1 MKKLKYTEI
10 FILPVLIIILI
21 SSLLI
26 FNNLSISSK
35 KSSIAQLPTPEEY
48 VIKLTEAGVTTK
60 DSMLLYTESMLQ
72 MIENTFNSTISSLV
86 TTRNSLIFTL
96 IVVIAWLI
104 NSIIIYRKI
113 RVTNNALTKSSN
125 LTKNR

>member
-1 MKKLKYTEI
+1 M
-10 FILPVLIIILI
+10 
-21 SSLLI
+21 
-26 FNNLSISSK
+26 
-35 KSSIAQLPTPEEY
+35 APTPEEY